1 MGART
6 ACALLAL
13 SLSGCAGSG
22 IGDVLGGVLGGGQP
36 AAQSGT
42 LVAEVRSVNTRDQVI
57 RVRTEAGETAD
68 VRFDSRTTVSYRD
81 RTYPVDALETGDIV
95 RMAIT
100 TTSQNEYYTAQIEVE
115 QSVQDRTG
123 SVTDDD
129 DDIDSDRLYQL
140 SGRVEAVD
148 RSRGRFTLRLSNGV
162 TATVTMPYQ
171 PRSTDRTT
179 FDRLRSGD
187 TVRVEGRYIAANLM
201 ELVRFR

>member
-13 SLSGCAGSG
+13 ALSGCAGSG

-36 AAQSGT
+36 TAQSGT

-123 SVTDDD
+123 SVTDE
-129 DDIDSDRLYQL
+129 IDSDRLYQL

-171 PRSTDRTT
+171 PRSSDRTA

-187 TVRVEGRYIAANLM
+187 TVRVEGRYVAENLM
-201 ELVRFR
+201 ELVRFL